1 MRLYDKKSFCC
12 LSVALEVPRIQSG
25 NSSAFFSLI
34 TISPHLSIFYLYSSK
49 KYCFNTFIGK
59 NCITVAIIFYSHDQK
74 LDYQVSNFRFRL
86 SRLLISILGSLLYFD
101 FVFDVIFRLKRL
113 VNYGFLAE
121 LWHVFL
127 TSLDR
132 NINRKPS
139 PGRALNL
146 VSSCTVHFNSG
157 ADLGFFRGG
166 EAGFSKI
173 FVDIFFRTT
182 ELVFELS
189 LSVFSP
195 YFGQMFCAAG
205 KILKKQSRK
214 SIFRHFLEIFDKKM
228 RFFGARSPLANLV
241 DFWAPLEKFL
251 GCSAKTGFL
260 KSTKGGDPL
269 GR

>member
-1 MRLYDKKSFCC
+1 M
-12 LSVALEVPRIQSG
+12 
-25 NSSAFFSLI
+25 
-34 TISPHLSIFYLYSSK
+34 
-49 KYCFNTFIGK
+49 
-59 NCITVAIIFYSHDQK
+59 
-74 LDYQVSNFRFRL
+74 
-86 SRLLISILGSLLYFD
+86 
-101 FVFDVIFRLKRL
+101 
-113 VNYGFLAE
+113 
-121 LWHVFL
+121 FL

-157 ADLGFFRGG
+157 ADLGFSRGG